1 MNVTK
6 EEIASATKSFL
17 SRCSVPHRPIT
28 IDRSFL
34 ELCHNE
40 ARKREYM
47 IEGSE
52 ELKPFIIQG
61 VAIAVT
67 AYSHLED
74 ISIRVWM
81 ALITAAAIYCDDK
94 FLKDTNA
101 VGVFCE
107 RFLRGQRQEDRALN
121 AFADLLLETP
131 RFYPRVT
138 ANLMVTS
145 MLNLINAVLLDHQT
159 LGMKVSTEA
168 NNYPMYTRMMSGV
181 AEFYGLA
188 AFPPEVP
195 FDAFIQA
202 LPTMMVYIV
211 NTNDILSFYK
221 EEVAGETV
229 NYISLLA
236 NSRGGDKQ
244 KTLWS
249 VIDETVEAHEKV
261 LRILGSDKGALD
273 AYWSFVEGYM
283 GFHFALDKRYH
294 LDELLL

>member
-1 MNVTK
+1 
-6 EEIASATKSFL
+6 
-17 SRCSVPHRPIT
+17 
-28 IDRSFL
+28 
-34 ELCHNE
+34 
-40 ARKREYM
+40 M

-107 RFLRGQRQEDRALN
+107 RFLRGQPQEDRALN

-159 LGMKVSTEA
+159 LGMKV
-168 NNYPMYTRMMSGV
+168 
-181 AEFYGLA
+181 LHL
-188 AFPPEVP
+188 
-195 FDAFIQA
+195 AFI
-202 LPTMMVYIV
+202 
-211 NTNDILSFYK
+211 
-221 EEVAGETV
+221 
-229 NYISLLA
+229 LA
-236 NSRGGDKQ
+236 
-244 KTLWS
+244 
-249 VIDETVEAHEKV
+249 KV
-261 LRILGSDKGALD
+261 LTYSN
-273 AYWSFVEGYM
+273 V
-283 GFHFALDKRYH
+283 
-294 LDELLL
+294 